1 MSTPIRIPRSLADH
15 IEQSKE
21 AGETPGHFL
30 ERAVQERD
38 AFVRLAKEITH
49 PDLVKAK
56 GAYMAVV
63 DMYCDIQKEINRFR
77 EDVEG
82 LHNIIRGSD
91 YLRKIGSVNLKRKSK
106 GP

>member
-1 MSTPIRIPRSLADH
+1 MSTPIRVPESLIDY
-15 IEQSKE
+15 IERSKE

-38 AFVRLAKEITH
+38 AFVKLAKEITH
-49 PDLVKAK
+49 PDLVRAK
-56 GAYMAVV
+56 GAYMALV
-63 DMYCDIQKEINRFR
+63 DMHRTIQEEIARFR

-82 LHNIIRGSD
+82 LQHVLRGSE
-91 YLRKIGSVNLKRKSK
+91 YLSKLGKRKRK